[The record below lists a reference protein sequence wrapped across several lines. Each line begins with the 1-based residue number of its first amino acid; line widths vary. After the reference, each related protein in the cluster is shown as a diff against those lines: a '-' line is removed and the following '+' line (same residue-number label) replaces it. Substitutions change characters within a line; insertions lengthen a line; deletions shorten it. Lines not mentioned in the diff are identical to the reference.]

1 MKDLVV
7 LYSGEIVYLSSIS
20 EDEIFDPANNDL
32 LFFPSGRVR
41 RFKKNGIAY
50 MAIFD
55 ESNNSFNSYRAEID
69 FWNNNKVNKQRNG
82 TNASYESLGRRFN
95 ILDIIP
101 QNVRENEN
109 VILAHEIIDPDSV
122 NNQEIK
128 TDMLYRRIPYK
139 VALPLSKHIDLYN
152 VPSLSDYDF
161 VDTQSKSILPS
172 LTIFYNF
179 IKNKKFLLPNGELKS
194 ITEDETSI
202 LTDVIQVFN
211 WIYKQPG
218 FINYITSLK
227 LNEPFNQVINLSNR
241 YNHDYGSIDSK
252 YHSLYN
258 DEYFA
263 RLRLGLIEFKY
274 WLIQYSNDYTKINV
288 NDLIVY
294 IINLFDPVELSYLSY
309 ETKIN
314 LLNKILKDNFWVI
327 GNWGFNKLNEEEA
340 IIKIVR
346 CIARE
351 DSQGNLN
358 YVEIDKFMDFLNKIY
373 YSHYNY
379 SPTLYE
385 VLYDKINDSTFF
397 NDDGTGNK
405 GLFVKEVYKLW
416 NESKFNPQH
425 SVNSIAQNALNN
437 FRYTPYNARWQF
449 DDPTIQF
456 PHQENDASP
465 MIINYESEKILAWY
479 VDNFDFRFYQSKILA
494 KVKVKDQ
501 GYQAYGFYNIF
512 QPIALKITNSDDT
525 IIRMPAKGIT
535 EGANITDFIE
545 NCFPVFYLKYIDDL
559 GDKSDTKETIATLA
573 DVILTFTGVGN
584 IAKLR
589 HVKDLSLVRKL
600 FMAGELSTIERVALT
615 RALSGLASGAE
626 AIIGVASLVHRFAT
640 AGCTIYYN
648 NEQNPPELND
658 PEYQKYKLCQ
668 SIDIWLF
675 ALEMLSLSG
684 DLLARRAFRR
694 ATKKLQQS
702 IPSGNEYSEL
712 RTAVNSLDEID
723 DMLIKWLNSIKDSHR
738 NVYNKLITF
747 TDEEKKFAFMFD
759 FEKDILSLDRL
770 NDIDGNILIDE
781 WLEVEYL
788 LTKRKQIDFLIGL
801 KKIKNFDE
809 LNVEVFKGKTGKTLL
824 EEFEHLPPPHPNSH
838 YSWQAKG
845 VHHKE
850 ALQSFG
856 TGGKGRIDPS
866 TKVDIGPP
874 GLGYYEAKV
883 ELYIPEFNGGWKVKN
898 GKKKS
903 SFFPDHWSKE
913 RVQEELAFA
922 SKNKVFKG
930 GNKYQGIMSDG
941 VKVQFHIDN
950 GIIKTAFPIF

>member
-1 MKDLVV
+1 MRDLVV
-7 LYSGEIVYLSSIS
+7 LASGDIVYLSSIS
-20 EDEIFDPANNDL
+20 ENEIFDPSNNDL
-32 LFFPSGRVR
+32 LFFPNGRVR

-50 MAIFD
+50 MAVFN
-55 ESNNSFNSYRAEID
+55 ENNLDQFKGYRSEIN
-69 FWNNNKVNKQRNG
+69 FWNNNKPNKNKND
-82 TNASYESLGRRFN
+82 TLATPSALGGIFS
-95 ILDIIP
+95 ILDIKPI
-101 QNVRENEN
+101 NVDPKNN
-109 VILAHEIIDPDSV
+109 VVLAHKIIY
-122 NNQEIK
+122 NHEEKLQIK
-128 TDMLYRRIPYK
+128 TFYRAIPYNK
-139 VALPLSKHIDLYN
+139 AYPLSKIMNIDVIHPNLNEY
-152 VPSLSDYDF
+152 
-161 VDTQSKSILPS
+161 QILDIGTKEIIES
-172 LTIFYNF
+172 LTPFFKF
-179 IKNKKFLLPNGELKS
+179 ILDKKFLGVNGELRE
-194 ITEDETSI
+194 IFEREENI
-202 LTDVIQVFN
+202 LTDVVQVFD
-211 WIYKQPG
+211 WIYTQTEL
-218 FINYITSLK
+218 INHITSLK
-227 LNEPFNQVINLSNR
+227 LIEPFNQVINLSNR
-241 YNHDYGSIDSK
+241 YNHVFGSIDSK
-252 YHSLYN
+252 YHTLYN

-274 WLIQYSNDYTKINV
+274 WLIQYSDDYTKINV
-288 NDLIVY
+288 NDLAIYIV
-294 IINLFDPVELSYLSY
+294 NLFDPIELSYLPY

-314 LLNKILKDNFWVI
+314 LLDKILRDNFWII

-340 IIKIVR
+340 ILKIIR
-346 CIARE
+346 AIARE
-351 DSQGNLN
+351 EPNGALN
-358 YVEIDKFMDFLNKIY
+358 YSEIDGFMDFLNKIY
-373 YSHYNY
+373 YSQYNY

-397 NDDGTGNK
+397 NDDGTGNN

-425 SVNSIAQNALNN
+425 SVNSIAQNALSN
-437 FRYTPYNARWQF
+437 FTYTPYNARWQF

-479 VDNFDFRFYQSKILA
+479 VDNFDFRFYKSKILA
-494 KVKVKDQ
+494 KIKVKEQ

-512 QPIALKITNSDDT
+512 QPIAVKITNSDDT

-573 DVILTFTGVGN
+573 DVVLTFTGVGN

-589 HVKDLSLVRKL
+589 HVKDLSLLRK
-600 FMAGELSTIERVALT
+600 FFIAGELSTMERVALT
-615 RALSGLASGAE
+615 RALSGLASAAQ
-626 AIIGVASLVHRFAT
+626 AILGVASLVHRFAT

-648 NEQNPPELND
+648 NEQNPPNSND

-668 SIDIWLF
+668 SIDLWLF

-694 ATKKLQQS
+694 ATKRLQQT

-723 DMLIKWLNSIKDSHR
+723 NMLIDWLKSIKDSHR

-747 TDEEKKFAFMFD
+747 TDEEKKLAFMFD
-759 FEKDILSLDRL
+759 FEKDIVSLDRL

-781 WLEVEYL
+781 WIKVEYL
-788 LTKRKQIDFLIGL
+788 LTKRKQIDFLINL

-809 LNVEVFKGKTGKTLL
+809 LNIEVFKGKTGKTLL
-824 EEFEHLPPPHPNSH
+824 EEFEHLPSPHPNSH

-850 ALQSFG
+850 ALQNFG
-856 TGGKGRIDPS
+856 TGGKGRIVAG

-874 GLGYYEAKV
+874 ELGYYEAKV
-883 ELYIPEFNGGWKVKN
+883 ELNIPEFGGGWKVKN

-903 SFFPDHWSKE
+903 SFFPDSWSKE
-913 RVQEELAFA
+913 RVQEELTFA

-930 GNKYQGIMSDG
+930 GNKYEGIMSDG

-950 GIIKTAFPIF
+950 GVIKTAFPIF